1 MPTRVKICGI
11 TRVEDGL
18 AAARAGAHA
27 IGLMF
32 WTPSPRNV
40 SIAQAKEIVA
50 ALPPLV
56 TVVAVFV
63 DPDKSLVEEV
73 LREVH
78 PGLLQFHGN
87 EPPEF
92 CRQFGAP
99 YVKAI
104 RVRPGLDL
112 LQYVSRYPDAKALL
126 FDTFVDGIVG
136 GTGRVFDWSL
146 IPANLRVPVILSG
159 GLNAGNVADAINH
172 VRPWAV
178 DVSSGVELS
187 KGVKAAV
194 KIAAF
199 MEGVRSADV

>member
-63 DPDKSLVEEV
+63 DPDKPLVEEV
-73 LREVH
+73 LHEVH
-78 PGLLQFHGN
+78 PALLQFHGN

-112 LQYVSRYPDAKALL
+112 LQYASRYPDAKALL
-126 FDTFVDGIVG
+126 LDTFVDGIVG

-146 IPANLRVPVILSG
+146 IPANLRVLVILSG

-199 MEGVRSADV
+199 MEGVRSVDV